1 MIMNGLEIQN
11 EIRLKIKISE
21 STKLIRNNIM
31 LLMGR
36 SISVADHRHIYDYVV
51 QFLLDKRIKYYQSC
65 SSSKVAI
72 LCLKL
77 SNVTTTL
84 NTNFNVKQLLINSF
98 HNKLNIYF
106 IHIYI
111 LQK

>member
-11 EIRLKIKISE
+11 ETRLKIKISE
-21 STKLIRNNIM
+21 LTKLM
-31 LLMGR
+31 LMGR

-72 LCLKL
+72 LCLK
-77 SNVTTTL
+77 
-84 NTNFNVKQLLINSF
+84 
-98 HNKLNIYF
+98 
-106 IHIYI
+106 
-111 LQK
+111 